1 MIRFHTIPNVGAP
14 YVPISNPPKQ
24 SPFRRLKIKA
34 KKVAAPLTYFD
45 YISIANEERMKMLM
59 MRSEG
64 YSRIIAELNNK
75 TERLTK
81 LSEDIS
87 RLQAKLGE

>member
-1 MIRFHTIPNVGAP
+1 MISDQIVSVQPMGLPFR
-14 YVPISNPPKQ
+14 SN
-24 SPFRRLKIKA
+24 PFRRLKIKA
-34 KKVAAPLTYFD
+34 KKVATPSTYFD
-45 YISIANEERMKMLM
+45 YISIANEERIKMLM

-87 RLQAKLGE
+87 RIQAKLVE